1 MSERVLVRPGGRS
14 ERIQKAVH
22 AAVNALKSENPD
34 KEITIAQI
42 AERANLPPSTIYRRW
57 GNLTDLLSAVAEQ
70 RFVADPAVPDTGA
83 FRSDLTTWLEQFV
96 DDISSGPGLVLLEE
110 RVANVVLARRT
121 AGYAY
126 ANLDVLCRRAAARGE
141 QVPTPDWLMNL
152 VVAPV
157 IYRVLFIRQT
167 ISREFQAKLVE
178 LVTSHAQELTGDYTQ
193 PSIGELVEYPID
205 L

>member
-1 MSERVLVRPGGRS
+1 MAERVLIRPGGRS

-22 AAVNALKSENPD
+22 AAVNALKAENPD

-57 GNLTDLLSAVAEQ
+57 GNLTDLLAAVAEE
-70 RFVADPAVPDTGA
+70 RLLADPVIPDTGT
-83 FRSDLTTWLEQFV
+83 FKSDLSMWLEQFV
-96 DDISSGPGLVLLEE
+96 DDISSGPGMVLLEE

-126 ANLDVLCRRAAARGE
+126 ANLDALCRRAKARGE
-141 QVPTPDWLMNL
+141 PAPTPDWLMNL

-157 IYRVLFIRQT
+157 IYRLFFIRQT
-167 ISREFQAKLVE
+167 LSKPFQAKLVE
-178 LVTSHAQELTGDYTQ
+178 LVTSHAPELTGNHSQ
-193 PSIGELVEYPID
+193 PSIGELVEFPID